1 MANFKRRSPRAGASK
16 RYSQTGWRARN
27 NMKPIK
33 IPEFEHEG
41 KLTFTYRIRRSPEYQ
56 AYREWR
62 SRVCWP
68 ASGPDPMRNR
78 PRWHDVLHHTRPRRR
93 RDRAMISAVFHGK
106 IDPENAAWE
115 LSKKPHIWYW

>member
-1 MANFKRRSPRAGASK
+1 M
-16 RYSQTGWRARN
+16 Q
-27 NMKPIK
+27 PIK

-41 KLTFTYRIRRSPEYQ
+41 KLTYAILRSNAYM

-68 ASGPDPMRNR
+68 DSGPNPMRNW

-93 RDRAMISAVFHGK
+93 RDRATANAIFHGK
-106 IDPENAAWE
+106 IDPENATWE
-115 LSKKPHIWYW
+115 LSKKPHVWYW